1 MLNKQATNLDKE
13 VDELTVACAKRP
25 SSRLEKIIKDKEGS
39 LNDLNKRI
47 EGLEKVKTYEKEKFL
62 SFAIDFVNNLAERF
76 FEIKPEKRVSCKKL
90 LFPVDFAINQNNFV
104 YTPKISPI
112 FRGICNKNE
121 ANQPQNIHYGTP
133 DRIRTYD
140 TWYRKPVL

>member
-25 SSRLEKIIKDKEGS
+25 SSRLEKIIKDKESS

-76 FEIKPEKRVSCKKL
+76 FEIKPEKKS
-90 LFPVDFAINQNNFV
+90 FV
-104 YTPKISPI
+104 
-112 FRGICNKNE
+112 
-121 ANQPQNIHYGTP
+121 
-133 DRIRTYD
+133 
-140 TWYRKPVL
+140 